1 MDWRGRI
8 AASDQVRLGIEMRMA
23 IRGMR
28 AEAGF
33 TLFELLIV
41 VVVLGILAAIVVFS
55 LSAVGGSAATAACQ
69 SDFAA
74 TTSAVSAYET
84 QMGAYPGGSGSGHV
98 TDSDP
103 GTPPAFSP
111 GAAPAGV
118 NAARAGGE
126 LLVSGTAV
134 PNLGGTADDGPW
146 LRESPINQGHYQIWV
161 ANDGSGEV
169 QVLDAAGDV
178 PQNPTQTAADCNAV
192 ASSTPNTTTT
202 TAAPATTTTTSAPVT
217 TTTAAP
223 TTTSTTTTT
232 TTTVPPTTS
241 TTSTT
246 QASNLVPSFTSADTT
261 TFHRDVFGSFTV
273 SASGSPDP
281 SLRSSGSLPPGVSFN
296 RNSGVLSGTPKRS
309 GVYRLTFRASNG
321 RSPTA
326 SQDFTLIV
334 D

>member
-1 MDWRGRI
+1 MGWRERI
-8 AASDQVRLGIEMRMA
+8 AASYQVRLGFEMRMA

-55 LSAVGGSAATAACQ
+55 LSAIGGSAATAACQ

-103 GTPPAFSP
+103 GAPPAFSP

-118 NAARAGGE
+118 NAARADGE
-126 LLVSGTAV
+126 LLVSGTAL
-134 PNLGGTADDGPW
+134 PNVGGAADDGPW

-178 PQNPTQTAADCNAV
+178 PQNPTQTAADCTAV

-202 TAAPATTTTTSAPVT
+202 AAPATTTTSAPVT

-223 TTTSTTTTT
+223 ATTTSTTT

-321 RSPTA
+321 RVPPA
-326 SQDFTLIV
+326 SQGFTLIV